1 MANVKAVRSGFWI
14 QKKNGIVQICE
25 SVVSLSRTDRG
36 KCEGGEK
43 WFLGSKNKIKL
54 TDMRGSYRHSHAWIM
69 ANVDGINEV
78 GFRFEKQIKIYEYAR
93 VFAPLP
99 HMDGGKCE

>member
-1 MANVKAVRSGFWI
+1 
-14 QKKNGIVQICE
+14 
-25 SVVSLSRTDRG
+25 
-36 KCEGGEK
+36 
-43 WFLGSKNKIKL
+43 
-54 TDMRGSYRHSHAWIM
+54 MRGCYRHSHAWIM

>member
-1 MANVKAVRSGFWI
+1 LGFGFKTQTKFNIHVRVSLHSHAWIMANVKAVRSGFWI

-43 WFLGSKNKIKL
+43 WLLGSKNK
-54 TDMRGSYRHSHAWIM
+54 
-69 ANVDGINEV
+69 
-78 GFRFEKQIKIYEYAR
+78 
-93 VFAPLP
+93 
-99 HMDGGKCE
+99 